1 VDDPTC
7 WALLGVALALIL
19 LGSLLCWLGRRP
31 KPPKLA
37 KPERRHRRMP
47 QEPLHYDHGSPAQR
61 WLYGDYDKKD
71 DNREGK

>member
-1 VDDPTC
+1 
-7 WALLGVALALIL
+7 
-19 LGSLLCWLGRRP
+19 
-31 KPPKLA
+31 
-37 KPERRHRRMP
+37 MP